1 LDQEPLLFLVFL
13 LLFLPLLFK
22 YLGVVLGDVRVNG
35 GRHGDIEEKAKS
47 SSVYVLFVIRRVCGQ
62 TWTRV
67 RVKYYNY

>member
-47 SSVYVLFVIRRVCGQ
+47 SSVYVLFVIR
-62 TWTRV
+62 
-67 RVKYYNY
+67 